1 MGRTQVRSSILPPYY
16 PPDTNVDKRGVMEEE
31 VSISGPG
38 ITLEGRLTPGTGP
51 GGAVITHPHPLFG
64 GSMANNVVWAAV
76 RAFGARQMAAL
87 RFNFRG
93 VGRSTGTYAGG
104 VEEVEDVAAAL
115 EFLKSRA
122 PGPHYVVGYSFGA
135 AVAGRALLQ
144 GLGADGAIFIAPP
157 IAFMD
162 LTFLPRVPGLQLI
175 IVGDR
180 DELCPLA
187 ALRALLAE
195 RQAAPEGTPPPEIKV
210 IEGTDHFFGGA
221 EEILFRRLRDF
232 PLSRGIWRGG

>member
-1 MGRTQVRSSILPPYY
+1 
-16 PPDTNVDKRGVMEEE
+16 
-31 VSISGPG
+31 
-38 ITLEGRLTPGTGP
+38 P
-51 GGAVITHPHPLFG
+51 GGAVITHPHPRFG
-64 GSMANNVVWAAV
+64 GSMANNVVGAAV
-76 RAFGARQMAAL
+76 KAFEARRMTAL

-93 VGRSTGTYAGG
+93 VGHSTGTYGGG
-104 VEEVEDVAAAL
+104 VEEAADVAAAL

-122 PGPHYVVGYSFGA
+122 SGPYYLVGYSFGA

-144 GLGADGAIFIAPP
+144 GLEADGAIFIAPP

-162 LTFLPRVPGLQLI
+162 LGFLPRVPGLKLV

-187 ALRALLAE
+187 ALQALLAE
-195 RQAAPEGTPPPEIKV
+195 RLTDAEETPPEVSV

-221 EEILFRRLRDF
+221 EEILWRRLRDF
-232 PLSRGIWRGG
+232 PL